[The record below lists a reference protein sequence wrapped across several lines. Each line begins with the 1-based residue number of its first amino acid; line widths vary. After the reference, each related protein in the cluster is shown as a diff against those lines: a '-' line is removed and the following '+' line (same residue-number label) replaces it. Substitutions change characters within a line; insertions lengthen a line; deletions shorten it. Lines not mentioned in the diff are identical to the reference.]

1 MFYMILQI
9 VGYKNAGKT
18 TLMSHTIQFLKS
30 HLLTVATVK
39 HHGFNQLVNQEADI
53 TLQNDQV
60 DHMKHFNAGAD
71 QSIVQGKSY
80 QQSVTRKENQSLE
93 EIISESVTID
103 CNVILVEG
111 FKSAPFDKVVVY
123 QDEKERQ
130 SLSHLTNIKYY
141 VNLADTDALTLYNQW
156 LFHYFKIE
164 GMH

>member
-1 MFYMILQI
+1 MILQI

-80 QQSVTRKENQSLE
+80 QQSLTRKENQSLE

-103 CNVILVEG
+103 CNV
-111 FKSAPFDKVVVY
+111 
-123 QDEKERQ
+123 
-130 SLSHLTNIKYY
+130 
-141 VNLADTDALTLYNQW
+141 
-156 LFHYFKIE
+156 
-164 GMH
+164 